1 MSAEI
6 YTEEVLNEAAEE
18 NEKIIQTL
26 KTGKSFVVEAGAG
39 AGKTTSLNYVIDWIQ
54 DHWWKKF
61 HLRKQK
67 VVCITY
73 TNAAVNII
81 LSRLKDCS
89 FIEPMTIHSFAWRV
103 IKQFQSTLLNFIK
116 KGENIKFPEE
126 CKIEDILGINYDFGV
141 KQIDD
146 NGILHLHHN
155 DVITLFSHMLEKA
168 KFRRIFSSNYPLILI
183 DEYQDSF
190 SVLINKFIEYYIQ
203 YETGPQFGFF
213 GDSWQTI
220 YSNNGACGKIENEHL
235 KIIEKH
241 INFRSTQ
248 KIIDLLNKIRP
259 ELIQKPALKDSEGE
273 VWVVHSNDYN
283 GQRQSKGV
291 WKDELPLEELSRRVE
306 NLRQHIISHWCQ
318 KDEKTKVLLLT
329 HKLLAAQQGYEKLL
343 TLMGDR
349 LKQGDDPLLC
359 FFQDVV
365 EPVFEA
371 LEKKKLSIL
380 DNVLKN
386 GVIRTKADKKIWHE
400 WKEKLN
406 KARAGSTFDMI
417 SIIETMNTLP
427 IPAKVQ
433 EFIDLL
439 KLPRD
444 TNEETQK
451 AHAIAAIP
459 YHEFLAAIS
468 FLRPDAF
475 FSTEHGVKGEEY
487 DYVIFVVGRGWTHYQ
502 FDKIMPQQPSEDP
515 TYVRN
520 RNLFYVCCSRPKKK
534 LIIFVTVPLNGSF
547 KSYLSN
553 LVGSDRIVSYCEF
566 LICFIFPSMVHFL
579 LFLSPFIIIPIFH
592 TLLRTDVTHLD

>member
-116 KGENIKFPEE
+116 NGENIKFPEE
-126 CKIEDILGINYDFGV
+126 CKIEDILGINYDFVV

-566 LICFIFPSMVHFL
+566 LI
-579 LFLSPFIIIPIFH
+579 
-592 TLLRTDVTHLD
+592 

>member
-116 KGENIKFPEE
+116 NGENIKFPEE

-190 SVLINKFIEYYIQ
+190 SVFINKFIEYYIQ

-566 LICFIFPSMVHFL
+566 LI
-579 LFLSPFIIIPIFH
+579 
-592 TLLRTDVTHLD
+592 

>member
-116 KGENIKFPEE
+116 NGENIKFPEE

-534 LIIFVTVPLNGSF
+534 LIIFITVPLNGSF

-566 LICFIFPSMVHFL
+566 LI
-579 LFLSPFIIIPIFH
+579 
-592 TLLRTDVTHLD
+592 

>member
-116 KGENIKFPEE
+116 NGENIKFPEE

-190 SVLINKFIEYYIQ
+190 SVLINKFIEYCIQ

-566 LICFIFPSMVHFL
+566 LI
-579 LFLSPFIIIPIFH
+579 
-592 TLLRTDVTHLD
+592 

>member
-116 KGENIKFPEE
+116 NGENIKFPEE

-502 FDKIMPQQPSEDP
+502 FDKIMPQQHSEDP

-566 LICFIFPSMVHFL
+566 LI
-579 LFLSPFIIIPIFH
+579 
-592 TLLRTDVTHLD
+592 

>member
-116 KGENIKFPEE
+116 NGENIKFPEE

-566 LICFIFPSMVHFL
+566 LI
-579 LFLSPFIIIPIFH
+579 
-592 TLLRTDVTHLD
+592 

>member
-116 KGENIKFPEE
+116 NGENIKFPEE

-343 TLMGDR
+343 
-349 LKQGDDPLLC
+349 P
-359 FFQDVV
+359 
-365 EPVFEA
+365 
-371 LEKKKLSIL
+371 
-380 DNVLKN
+380 
-386 GVIRTKADKKIWHE
+386 
-400 WKEKLN
+400 
-406 KARAGSTFDMI
+406 
-417 SIIETMNTLP
+417 
-427 IPAKVQ
+427 
-433 EFIDLL
+433 
-439 KLPRD
+439 
-444 TNEETQK
+444 
-451 AHAIAAIP
+451 
-459 YHEFLAAIS
+459 
-468 FLRPDAF
+468 
-475 FSTEHGVKGEEY
+475 
-487 DYVIFVVGRGWTHYQ
+487 
-502 FDKIMPQQPSEDP
+502 
-515 TYVRN
+515 
-520 RNLFYVCCSRPKKK
+520 
-534 LIIFVTVPLNGSF
+534 
-547 KSYLSN
+547 
-553 LVGSDRIVSYCEF
+553 
-566 LICFIFPSMVHFL
+566 
-579 LFLSPFIIIPIFH
+579 
-592 TLLRTDVTHLD
+592 

>member
-1 MSAEI
+1 
-6 YTEEVLNEAAEE
+6 
-18 NEKIIQTL
+18 
-26 KTGKSFVVEAGAG
+26 
-39 AGKTTSLNYVIDWIQ
+39 
-54 DHWWKKF
+54 
-61 HLRKQK
+61 
-67 VVCITY
+67 
-73 TNAAVNII
+73 
-81 LSRLKDCS
+81 
-89 FIEPMTIHSFAWRV
+89 
-103 IKQFQSTLLNFIK
+103 
-116 KGENIKFPEE
+116 
-126 CKIEDILGINYDFGV
+126 
-141 KQIDD
+141 
-146 NGILHLHHN
+146 
-155 DVITLFSHMLEKA
+155 MLEKA

-566 LICFIFPSMVHFL
+566 LI
-579 LFLSPFIIIPIFH
+579 
-592 TLLRTDVTHLD
+592 

>member
-116 KGENIKFPEE
+116 NGENIKFPEE

-220 YSNNGACGKIENEHL
+220 YSNNGACEKIENEHL

-566 LICFIFPSMVHFL
+566 LI
-579 LFLSPFIIIPIFH
+579 
-592 TLLRTDVTHLD
+592 

>member
-6 YTEEVLNEAAEE
+6 YTEEALNAAAEE

-116 KGENIKFPEE
+116 NGENIKFPEE

-566 LICFIFPSMVHFL
+566 LI
-579 LFLSPFIIIPIFH
+579 
-592 TLLRTDVTHLD
+592 

>member
-6 YTEEVLNEAAEE
+6 YTEEALNEAAEE

-116 KGENIKFPEE
+116 NGENIKLPEE

-306 NLRQHIISHWCQ
+306 NLRQYIISHWCQ

-329 HKLLAAQQGYEKLL
+329 HTLLAAQQGYEKLL

-451 AHAIAAIP
+451 AHAIATIP

-502 FDKIMPQQPSEDP
+502 FDKIMSQQPSEDP

-553 LVGSDRIVSYCEF
+553 LVGSDRIVSYYEF
-566 LICFIFPSMVHFL
+566 LI
-579 LFLSPFIIIPIFH
+579 
-592 TLLRTDVTHLD
+592 

>member
-116 KGENIKFPEE
+116 NGENIKFPEE

-349 LKQGDDPLLC
+349 LKQGDGPLLC

-566 LICFIFPSMVHFL
+566 LI
-579 LFLSPFIIIPIFH
+579 
-592 TLLRTDVTHLD
+592 

>member
-116 KGENIKFPEE
+116 NGENIKFPEE

-248 KIIDLLNKIRP
+248 KIINLLNKIRP

-566 LICFIFPSMVHFL
+566 LI
-579 LFLSPFIIIPIFH
+579 
-592 TLLRTDVTHLD
+592 

>member
-116 KGENIKFPEE
+116 NGENIKFPEE

-146 NGILHLHHN
+146 NGILHYN

-566 LICFIFPSMVHFL
+566 LI
-579 LFLSPFIIIPIFH
+579 
-592 TLLRTDVTHLD
+592 

>member
-116 KGENIKFPEE
+116 NGENIKFPEE
-126 CKIEDILGINYDFGV
+126 WKIEDILGINYDFGV

-566 LICFIFPSMVHFL
+566 LI
-579 LFLSPFIIIPIFH
+579 
-592 TLLRTDVTHLD
+592 

>member
-67 VVCITY
+67 IVCITY

-116 KGENIKFPEE
+116 NGENIKFPEE

-566 LICFIFPSMVHFL
+566 LI
-579 LFLSPFIIIPIFH
+579 
-592 TLLRTDVTHLD
+592 

>member
-1 MSAEI
+1 M
-6 YTEEVLNEAAEE
+6 
-18 NEKIIQTL
+18 
-26 KTGKSFVVEAGAG
+26 
-39 AGKTTSLNYVIDWIQ
+39 
-54 DHWWKKF
+54 
-61 HLRKQK
+61 
-67 VVCITY
+67 
-73 TNAAVNII
+73 
-81 LSRLKDCS
+81 
-89 FIEPMTIHSFAWRV
+89 
-103 IKQFQSTLLNFIK
+103 
-116 KGENIKFPEE
+116 
-126 CKIEDILGINYDFGV
+126 
-141 KQIDD
+141 
-146 NGILHLHHN
+146 
-155 DVITLFSHMLEKA
+155 
-168 KFRRIFSSNYPLILI
+168 
-183 DEYQDSF
+183 
-190 SVLINKFIEYYIQ
+190 
-203 YETGPQFGFF
+203 
-213 GDSWQTI
+213 
-220 YSNNGACGKIENEHL
+220 
-235 KIIEKH
+235 
-241 INFRSTQ
+241 
-248 KIIDLLNKIRP
+248 
-259 ELIQKPALKDSEGE
+259 
-273 VWVVHSNDYN
+273 
-283 GQRQSKGV
+283 
-291 WKDELPLEELSRRVE
+291 
-306 NLRQHIISHWCQ
+306 
-318 KDEKTKVLLLT
+318 
-329 HKLLAAQQGYEKLL
+329 
-343 TLMGDR
+343 R

-566 LICFIFPSMVHFL
+566 LI
-579 LFLSPFIIIPIFH
+579 
-592 TLLRTDVTHLD
+592 

>member
-89 FIEPMTIHSFAWRV
+89 FIEPMTIHSFAWRI

-116 KGENIKFPEE
+116 NGENIKFPEE

-566 LICFIFPSMVHFL
+566 LI
-579 LFLSPFIIIPIFH
+579 
-592 TLLRTDVTHLD
+592 

>member
-116 KGENIKFPEE
+116 NGENIKFPEE

-168 KFRRIFSSNYPLILI
+168 KFRRIFSSNYPIILI

-566 LICFIFPSMVHFL
+566 LI
-579 LFLSPFIIIPIFH
+579 
-592 TLLRTDVTHLD
+592 

>member
-116 KGENIKFPEE
+116 NGENIKFSEE

-566 LICFIFPSMVHFL
+566 LI
-579 LFLSPFIIIPIFH
+579 
-592 TLLRTDVTHLD
+592 

>member
-116 KGENIKFPEE
+116 NGENIKFPEE

-475 FSTEHGVKGEEY
+475 F
-487 DYVIFVVGRGWTHYQ
+487 
-502 FDKIMPQQPSEDP
+502 QQ
-515 TYVRN
+515 N
-520 RNLFYVCCSRPKKK
+520 
-534 LIIFVTVPLNGSF
+534 
-547 KSYLSN
+547 
-553 LVGSDRIVSYCEF
+553 
-566 LICFIFPSMVHFL
+566 MVL
-579 LFLSPFIIIPIFH
+579 KEKNM
-592 TLLRTDVTHLD
+592 TM

>member
-39 AGKTTSLNYVIDWIQ
+39 AGKTTSLNYVIDWMQ

-116 KGENIKFPEE
+116 NGENIKFPEE

-566 LICFIFPSMVHFL
+566 LI
-579 LFLSPFIIIPIFH
+579 
-592 TLLRTDVTHLD
+592 

>member
-116 KGENIKFPEE
+116 NGENIKFPEE

-451 AHAIAAIP
+451 ANAIAAIP

-566 LICFIFPSMVHFL
+566 LI
-579 LFLSPFIIIPIFH
+579 
-592 TLLRTDVTHLD
+592 

>member
-116 KGENIKFPEE
+116 NGENIKFPEE

-520 RNLFYVCCSRPKKK
+520 RNLFYVCCSRPKKI

-566 LICFIFPSMVHFL
+566 LI
-579 LFLSPFIIIPIFH
+579 
-592 TLLRTDVTHLD
+592 

>member
-183 DEYQDSF
+183 DEDQDSF

-566 LICFIFPSMVHFL
+566 LI
-579 LFLSPFIIIPIFH
+579 
-592 TLLRTDVTHLD
+592 

>member
-1 MSAEI
+1 M
-6 YTEEVLNEAAEE
+6 
-18 NEKIIQTL
+18 
-26 KTGKSFVVEAGAG
+26 
-39 AGKTTSLNYVIDWIQ
+39 
-54 DHWWKKF
+54 
-61 HLRKQK
+61 
-67 VVCITY
+67 
-73 TNAAVNII
+73 
-81 LSRLKDCS
+81 
-89 FIEPMTIHSFAWRV
+89 
-103 IKQFQSTLLNFIK
+103 
-116 KGENIKFPEE
+116 
-126 CKIEDILGINYDFGV
+126 
-141 KQIDD
+141 
-146 NGILHLHHN
+146 
-155 DVITLFSHMLEKA
+155 
-168 KFRRIFSSNYPLILI
+168 
-183 DEYQDSF
+183 
-190 SVLINKFIEYYIQ
+190 
-203 YETGPQFGFF
+203 
-213 GDSWQTI
+213 
-220 YSNNGACGKIENEHL
+220 

-566 LICFIFPSMVHFL
+566 LI
-579 LFLSPFIIIPIFH
+579 
-592 TLLRTDVTHLD
+592 

>member
-116 KGENIKFPEE
+116 NGENIKFPEE

-487 DYVIFVVGRGWTHYQ
+487 DYVIFVVVRGWTHYQ

-566 LICFIFPSMVHFL
+566 LI
-579 LFLSPFIIIPIFH
+579 
-592 TLLRTDVTHLD
+592 